1 MNDTLALTIGLMA
14 LLVGLAIGKAWERY
28 KLRDGRWIDRRKIQ
42 ESPHYILGLNFLVSN
57 QIDLAIEELT
67 KAAGLDAPALEIN
80 LILGNLYRERGQ
92 VSKAIQLHQSLL
104 QRPNLTAMEQA
115 YVLLCLGLDFKRGG
129 FIDRSFQA
137 FSEVTRLDP
146 GNQYALLNLEKLHEE
161 QQQWVE
167 AHAIRQRLA
176 DSATAGDKPRDQS
189 ILAFLENELGL
200 QAAREELPDLAI
212 QHFET
217 ALELDS
223 QTVPAVLNLGDV
235 YMSRNEPAKAI
246 NIWQTVTKTAPERSY
261 LAFDRLERAYS
272 QMDKPQAFVALCQ
285 KLIDANPQDWRA
297 RLSLGQHHANHKR
310 ASDALAF
317 YFDSLSHNPHAL
329 AVHQSIWRALAALD
343 FDRTLVRRYIEL
355 THDAVFYLDPH
366 VCIRCRYRST
376 ELLWQC
382 PQCHEWNT
390 FVEERIAPVEDAT
403 QDADIQT
410 VSTP

>member
-1 MNDTLALTIGLMA
+1 MNDTTTLTVSLLAFLIGLS
-14 LLVGLAIGKAWERY
+14 IGKAWERY

-67 KAAGLDAPALEIN
+67 KAAGLDAPALEIH

-104 QRPNLTAMEQA
+104 QRPNLTPMEQA

-129 FIDRSFQA
+129 FVDRSFQA

-161 QQQWVE
+161 QQQWRE
-167 AHAIRQRLA
+167 ARAIRQRLA
-176 DSATAGDKPRDQS
+176 DSAPDGKKPRDQS

-200 QAAREELPDLAI
+200 QAVREQLSDQAI
-212 QHFET
+212 HHFET
-217 ALELDS
+217 ALDLDN
-223 QTVPAVLNLGDV
+223 QTIPASLNLGDV
-235 YMSRNEPAKAI
+235 YMSQKDPRKAI
-246 NIWQTVTKTAPERSY
+246 SIWEQIIRTAPERSY
-261 LAFDRLERAYS
+261 LAFDRLERAYETLE
-272 QMDKPQAFVALCQ
+272 QPTRFAKLCRQ
-285 KLIDANPQDWRA
+285 LIETNPQDWRA
-297 RLSLGQHHANHKR
+297 RLSLGQHFAVHGR
-310 ASDALAF
+310 SSQALDLF
-317 YFDSLSHNPHAL
+317 FESLVHNPHAF
-329 AVHQSIWRALAALD
+329 AVHQEIWRSLTTLD
-343 FDRTLVRRYIEL
+343 FNPSLVRQYIEL

-390 FVEERIAPVEDAT
+390 FVEERIAPAEDAT
-403 QDADIQT
+403 EDTDVQEVA
-410 VSTP
+410 V

>member
-1 MNDTLALTIGLMA
+1 MNDTISLTISLLALLIGLA
-14 LLVGLAIGKAWERY
+14 VGKAWERY

-67 KAAGLDAPALEIN
+67 KAAGLDAPALEIH

-104 QRPNLTAMEQA
+104 QRPRLTPMEQA

-161 QQQWVE
+161 QQQWEE

-176 DSATAGDKPRDQS
+176 DSAPEGEKPRDQS

-200 QAAREELPDLAI
+200 QAVRENLTDLAI
-212 QHFET
+212 QHFQT

-223 QTVPAVLNLGDV
+223 QTVPASLNLGDV
-235 YMSRNEPAKAI
+235 YMSQTETRKAI
-246 NIWQTVTKTAPERSY
+246 DIWEQIIRTAPERAY
-261 LAFDRLERAYS
+261 LAFDRLERAYT
-272 QMDKPQAFVALCQ
+272 QLEKPNRFRELCLE
-285 KLIDANPQDWRA
+285 LIDANPQDWRA
-297 RLSLGQHHANHKR
+297 RLALGEHDANVGNPAQALDLFFESLV
-310 ASDALAF
+310 
-317 YFDSLSHNPHAL
+317 HNPHAL
-329 AVHQSIWRALAALD
+329 AVHQAIWRSLTTLN
-343 FDRTLVRRYIEL
+343 FNPSLVRRYIEL

-403 QDADIQT
+403 EDADMQEAA
-410 VSTP
+410 V

>member
-1 MNDTLALTIGLMA
+1 MNDTITLAVT
-14 LLVGLAIGKAWERY
+14 LLAFLLGLAIGKAWERY

-67 KAAGLDAPALEIN
+67 KAAGLDAPALEIH

-104 QRPNLTAMEQA
+104 QRPNLTPMEQA

-129 FIDRSFQA
+129 FVDRSFQA

-161 QQQWVE
+161 QQQWQE
-167 AHAIRQRLA
+167 ARAIRQRLA
-176 DSATAGDKPRDQS
+176 DSAPDGEKPRDQS

-200 QAAREELPDLAI
+200 QAVREHLSDQAI
-212 QHFET
+212 HHFET
-217 ALELDS
+217 ALDLDN
-223 QTVPAVLNLGDV
+223 QTIPASLNLGDV
-235 YMSRNEPAKAI
+235 YMSQKDTRKAI
-246 NIWQTVTKTAPERSY
+246 SIWEQVIRTAPERSY
-261 LAFDRLERAYS
+261 LAFDRLERAYETLE
-272 QMDKPQAFVALCQ
+272 QPTRFAELCRQ
-285 KLIDANPQDWRA
+285 LIEANPQDWRA
-297 RLSLGQHHANHKR
+297 RLSLGQHFAGHGR
-310 ASDALAF
+310 SSQALDLF
-317 YFDSLSHNPHAL
+317 FESLVHNPHAL
-329 AVHQSIWRALAALD
+329 AVHQAIWRSLTSLN
-343 FDRTLVRRYIEL
+343 FNPSLVRQYIEL

-390 FVEERIAPVEDAT
+390 FVEERIAPAEDAT
-403 QDADIQT
+403 EDTDVQEAA
-410 VSTP
+410 V

>member
-1 MNDTLALTIGLMA
+1 MNDTTTLTVSLLAFLIGLS
-14 LLVGLAIGKAWERY
+14 IGKAWERY

-67 KAAGLDAPALEIN
+67 KAAGLDAPALEIH

-104 QRPNLTAMEQA
+104 QRPNLTPMEQA

-129 FIDRSFQA
+129 FVDRSFQA

-161 QQQWVE
+161 QQQWRE
-167 AHAIRQRLA
+167 ARAIRQRLA
-176 DSATAGDKPRDQS
+176 DSAPDGKKPRDQS

-200 QAAREELPDLAI
+200 QAVREQLSDQAI
-212 QHFET
+212 HHFET
-217 ALELDS
+217 ALELDN
-223 QTVPAVLNLGDV
+223 QTIPASLNLGDV
-235 YMSRNEPAKAI
+235 YMSQKDTRKAI
-246 NIWQTVTKTAPERSY
+246 SIWEQIIRTAPERSY
-261 LAFDRLERAYS
+261 LAFNRLERAYDTLE
-272 QMDKPQAFVALCQ
+272 QPTRFAKLCRQ
-285 KLIDANPQDWRA
+285 LIETNPQDWRA
-297 RLSLGQHHANHKR
+297 RLSLGQHFAVHGR
-310 ASDALAF
+310 SSQALDLF
-317 YFDSLSHNPHAL
+317 FESLVHNPHAF
-329 AVHQSIWRALAALD
+329 AVHQAIWRSLATLD
-343 FDRTLVRRYIEL
+343 FNPSLVRQYIEL

-390 FVEERIAPVEDAT
+390 FVEERIAPAEDAT
-403 QDADIQT
+403 EDTDVQEVA
-410 VSTP
+410 V

>member
-1 MNDTLALTIGLMA
+1 MNDTIALTISLMS

-67 KAAGLDAPALEIN
+67 KAAGLDAPALEIH

-104 QRPNLTAMEQA
+104 QRPNLSPMEQA

-137 FSEVTRLDP
+137 FTEVTRLDP
-146 GNQYALLNLEKLHEE
+146 GNHYALLNLEKLHEE
-161 QQQWVE
+161 QQQWEE

-176 DSATAGDKPRDQS
+176 DSATDGDRPRDQS

-200 QAAREELPDLAI
+200 QASRENLPDLAI
-212 QHFET
+212 QHFER
-217 ALELDS
+217 ALELDN
-223 QTVPAVLNLGDV
+223 QTVPALLNLGDV
-235 YMSRNEPAKAI
+235 YMSRNEPEKAI
-246 NIWQTVTKTAPERSY
+246 TIWQQITETAQEKSY
-261 LAFDRLERAYS
+261 LAFDRLEKAYA
-272 QMDKPQAFVALCQ
+272 QLNKPTAFVNLCQ
-285 KLIDANPQDWRA
+285 QLVDGTPQDWRA
-297 RLSLGQHHANHKR
+297 RLSLGQHHANNDR
-310 ASDALAF
+310 AAQALEF
-317 YFDSLSHNPHAL
+317 FFESLIHNPHAL
-329 AVHQSIWRALAALD
+329 AVHQSIWRSLATLEFNPA
-343 FDRTLVRRYIEL
+343 LVRRYIEL

-366 VCIRCRYRST
+366 ICIRCRYRST

-390 FVEERIAPVEDAT
+390 FVEERISPAEDAA
-403 QDADIQT
+403 QDTDIKET
-410 VSTP
+410 TPQ

>member
-1 MNDTLALTIGLMA
+1 MNDTIALTISLAA
-14 LLVGLAIGKAWERY
+14 LLIGLAVGKAWERY

-67 KAAGLDAPALEIN
+67 KAAGVDAPALEIH

-104 QRPNLTAMEQA
+104 QRPSLTAMEQA

-129 FIDRSFQA
+129 FVDRSFQA
-137 FSEVTRLDP
+137 FTEVTRLDS

-161 QQQWVE
+161 QQQWQE

-176 DSATAGDKPRDQS
+176 DSASDGEKPRDQS

-200 QAAREELPDLAI
+200 QAVREHLSDQAI
-212 QHFET
+212 HHFET
-217 ALELDS
+217 ALDLDN
-223 QTVPAVLNLGDV
+223 QTIPASLNLGDV
-235 YMSRNEPAKAI
+235 YMSQKDTRKAI
-246 NIWQTVTKTAPERSY
+246 AIWEQIIRTAPERSY
-261 LAFDRLERAYS
+261 LAFKRLEHAYETLGQS
-272 QMDKPQAFVALCQ
+272 TRFAELCQ
-285 KLIDANPQDWRA
+285 QLIETNPQDWRA
-297 RLSLGQHHANHKR
+297 RLSLGQHFAGHGH
-310 ASDALAF
+310 SSQALDLF
-317 YFDSLSHNPHAL
+317 FESLVHNPHAL
-329 AVHQSIWRALAALD
+329 AVHQAIWRSLAALA
-343 FDRTLVRRYIEL
+343 FNPSLVRQYIEL

-390 FVEERIAPVEDAT
+390 FVEERIAPAEDAT
-403 QDADIQT
+403 EDTDVQEAA
-410 VSTP
+410 V